1 MGQIIKGKPV
11 ADAITAELQKD
22 VEVLKAQGIT
32 PKLKTVRVGARE
44 DDLAYERGALSRMKK
59 CGIAAEVL
67 ELPVDIEQADFVKAL
82 KAVNDDPAVHGILLF
97 RPLPKQLDME
107 EIKFVVDA
115 VKDIDCMN
123 PLNAEKIFEG
133 DKTGYPPCTSQACV
147 EILDHYGVELKGKN
161 VAVVGRSMVVGK
173 PLAMLLLDKNA
184 TVTICHSRTADLP
197 AVCRQNDVVIAAVG
211 RAEMVKG
218 DFINEGTV
226 VIDVGINVNAE
237 GKLCGDVKFDECVEK
252 ASMITPVP
260 AGVGSVTTSVLAK
273 HVVKA
278 CKQLNGIK

>member
-22 VEVLKAQGIT
+22 VEALKAQGIT
-32 PKLKTVRVGARE
+32 PKLKIVRVGARE
-44 DDLAYERGALSRMKK
+44 DDLAYERGALSRMEK

-273 HVVKA
+273 YVVKA

>member
-1 MGQIIKGKPV
+1 MGEIIKGKPV
-11 ADAITAELQKD
+11 ADAITETLKAD
-22 VEVLKAQGIT
+22 VESLKAKGIE
-32 PKLKTVRVGARE
+32 PKLKIVRVGARE
-44 DDLAYERGALSRMKK
+44 DDLSYERGALKRMEK

-67 ELPVDIEQADFVKAL
+67 ELPADICQADFVKAL
-82 KAVNDDPAVHGILLF
+82 KAVNDDASVHGILLF

-107 EIKFVVDA
+107 EIKFIVDP

-133 DKTGYPPCTSQACV
+133 DKTGYPPCTPQACV
-147 EILDHYGVELKGKN
+147 EILDYYGVDLKGKN

-173 PLAMLLLDKNA
+173 PLAMLLLGKNA
-184 TVTICHSRTADLP
+184 TVTICHSRTSDLP
-197 AVCRQNDVVIAAVG
+197 AVCRQNDVVVAAVG

-218 DFINEGTV
+218 NFIKDGAV
-226 VIDVGINVNAE
+226 VIDVGINVNSE
-237 GKLCGDVKFDECVEK
+237 GKLCGDVAFNECVEK

-278 CKQLNGIK
+278 CKQINGIA

>member
-11 ADAITAELQKD
+11 ADAITAELVKD
-22 VEVLKAQGIT
+22 VEALKAKGIE
-32 PKLKTVRVGARE
+32 PKLKIVRVGARE
-44 DDLAYERGALSRMKK
+44 DDLSYERGALNRMEK
-59 CGIAAEVL
+59 CGIKAEVL
-67 ELPVDIEQADFVKAL
+67 ELPVDICQADFVKEL
-82 KAVNDDPAVHGILLF
+82 KAVNDDPSVHGILLF

-107 EIKFVVDA
+107 EIKFIVDP

-133 DKTGYPPCTSQACV
+133 DKTGYPPCTSQACI
-147 EILDHYGVELKGKN
+147 EILDHYGIDMKGKRA
-161 VAVVGRSMVVGK
+161 AVVGRSMVVGK

-184 TVTICHSRTADLP
+184 TVTICHSRTQDLP
-197 AVCRQNDVVIAAVG
+197 GVCRQAEVVIAAVG
-211 RAEMVKG
+211 RAEMVTG
-218 DFINEGTV
+218 DFISDGAV

-237 GKLCGDVKFDECVEK
+237 GKLCGDVKFDDCVDK

-278 CKQLNGIK
+278 CKQINNIQ